1 MKAPISQAKLEV
13 NLKKQDSR
21 ESLPS
26 MVSKDYERTPGS
38 EETNS
43 CNAGMMA
50 PKILNRI
57 AKWNDAKFGGGA
69 NTHDHDLKVTKFG
82 SSKNVLKKMSDMK
95 LKGNDEKEEQKDF
108 VMNDD
113 LSVEE

>member
-1 MKAPISQAKLEV
+1 
-13 NLKKQDSR
+13 
-21 ESLPS
+21 

-38 EETNS
+38 EKTNS

-69 NTHDHDLKVTKFG
+69 NTTDHTQQIAKFG

-95 LKGNDEKEEQKDF
+95 LKGDGEKEEEKDF
-108 VMNDD
+108 VMDDD